1 LTSELPYGATP
12 IDADEAEGLLASH
25 ISTRGELDELEEVNI
40 QAGLEWARRRLLRG
54 EDVLTE
60 RFLYALHKRMFGA
73 VWSWAGTV
81 RTTAKN
87 IGVDWFVIRQ
97 EVRKLVEDAR
107 FWRDQGTYPPDELAV
122 RFHHR
127 LAWIHP
133 FPNGNGRHARM
144 MADLLAEQA
153 GRPPFSWGG
162 RSLTETSELRAAY
175 IGALRAAD
183 GGDPLPL
190 LAFARS

>member
-1 LTSELPYGATP
+1 MTSERPYGATP
-12 IDADEAEGLLASH
+12 IDVDEAEGLLASH
-25 ISTRGELDELEEVNI
+25 ISTRGELDELEEVNV
-40 QAGLEWARRRLLRG
+40 QAGLEWTRRRLLKG

-81 RTTAKN
+81 RTTDKN
-87 IGVDWFVIRQ
+87 IGVDRFVIRQ

-127 LAWIHP
+127 LVWIHP
-133 FPNGNGRHARM
+133 FSNGNGRHARM
-144 MADLLAEQA
+144 MADLLAEQL

-162 RSLTETSELRAAY
+162 RSLTETSQLRRAY

-183 GGDPLPL
+183 GGDLLPL